1 MYKIRNAI
9 KGDIQS
15 IMEIEK
21 KAFPKPWSE
30 QHFDFEFYKM
40 ETGMNIFIVAEA
52 EDTGAI
58 LGYAVGNVIVDYIHI
73 LNIAVSEKYRSK
85 GIGQALLKAIE
96 NEAIK
101 NKLVSLTLEVRE
113 KNLIAVRLYVK
124 SGFELKACREKAY
137 DGIDS
142 GLIMTKKL

>member
-1 MYKIRNAI
+1 MLFR
-9 KGDIQS
+9 S
-15 IMEIEK
+15 
-21 KAFPKPWSE
+21 
-30 QHFDFEFYKM
+30 
-40 ETGMNIFIVAEA
+40 
-52 EDTGAI
+52 
-58 LGYAVGNVIVDYIHI
+58 IVDYIHI

-96 NEAIK
+96 NEAIE